1 MRKPKED
8 IRRMQITFEQIFKN
22 SDMFNPVSSETL
34 LLAGKYAELNPA
46 KSVIDLASGKGS
58 PSLLW
63 ASEFGVQVDGYELDE
78 TYVAYANAR
87 AKLLSLEGKARYFCQ
102 DLKGF
107 TPDKKY
113 DVVGA
118 LGFDVSICGGRTQA
132 LQRFRSMLKSDGVI
146 VLTEP
151 IWTKKP
157 VPPTTLKALGV
168 TQESFITLRE
178 MQQLVS
184 QQGFEEIWHAVSTK
198 TDWEIFVRPIFIT
211 MQEFIKNNRNREQ
224 DAQAVIN
231 VFKAEYDAA
240 CKHWNVALWVLKPT

>member
-1 MRKPKED
+1 
-8 IRRMQITFEQIFKN
+8 MQITFRDILKN
-22 SDMFNPVSSETL
+22 SDIFNPVSQETL
-34 LLAGKYAELNPA
+34 LSAGKLAEMTPA

-78 TYVAYANAR
+78 TNVAYANAR
-87 AKLLSLEGKARYFCQ
+87 AKLLNLEGKTRYFCQ
-102 DLKGF
+102 DLKDF

-113 DVVGA
+113 DVVAA
-118 LGFDVSICGGRTQA
+118 LGFDVNIYGGRIQS
-132 LQRFRSMLKSDGVI
+132 LQRFKSMLKSDGII

-157 VPPTTLKALGV
+157 VPSKIPKALGV
-168 TQESFITLRE
+168 SQESFITLRE
-178 MQQLVS
+178 MQQLLS
-184 QQGFEEIWHAVSTK
+184 QQGFKEIWHAVSTK
-198 TDWEIFVRPIFIT
+198 TDWEIYVRPIFIT
-211 MQEFIKNNRNREQ
+211 MQESIKNNPDREQ

-231 VFKAEYDAA
+231 GFKAEYETA